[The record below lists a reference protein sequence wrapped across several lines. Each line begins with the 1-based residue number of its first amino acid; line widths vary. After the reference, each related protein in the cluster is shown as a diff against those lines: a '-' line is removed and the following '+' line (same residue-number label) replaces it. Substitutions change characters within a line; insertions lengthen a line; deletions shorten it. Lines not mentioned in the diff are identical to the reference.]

1 MLDMVK
7 CPFKLNFDDLKDLGP
22 TGFLETP
29 MVDDINGYDI
39 LFAALP
45 YECDETAKPGSRNG
59 SAYFRRDIF
68 GFGFCDQGLDI
79 DMAHSVK
86 SGDCGDLIIDDSSK
100 AAAGKCIYTAEKA
113 IASTGACS
121 FMIGG
126 DCLLYTSP
134 SPRD

>member
-29 MVDDINGYDI
+29 MVYDINGYDI

-59 SAYFRRDIF
+59 SAYFRRDI
-68 GFGFCDQGLDI
+68 L
-79 DMAHSVK
+79 ASVFAIR
-86 SGDCGDLIIDDSSK
+86 DLTLIWR
-100 AAAGKCIYTAEKA
+100 
-113 IASTGACS
+113 IA
-121 FMIGG
+121 
-126 DCLLYTSP
+126 
-134 SPRD
+134 